1 MTAVCVCTS
10 SENLELFLPF
20 VVKAAQTITY
30 ANRSWDS
37 PAPFVLP
44 VLSRCLIDKVEV
56 TTRACCLTV
65 DTVCKIVED
74 LPAIIPIMSKLEASV
89 RERDLRVA

>member
-1 MTAVCVCTS
+1 M
-10 SENLELFLPF
+10 
-20 VVKAAQTITY
+20 
-30 ANRSWDS
+30 
-37 PAPFVLP
+37 LP
-44 VLSRCLIDKVEV
+44 VLSRRLIDKVEV

-65 DTVCKIVED
+65 DALCKIVED